1 MTVEV
6 APPEATQS
14 GAGAAGTTDQAAEKA
29 AAKARK
35 QREAQARKEILAP
48 VAGTLSLAS
57 LVVAIASVCAVVP
70 FLLIVSAAREL
81 LSDAVDTGRVWR
93 LLLIAVIVL
102 IVRAVLQA
110 AALTWSHTV
119 DAKYQLTLRRL
130 LADKLTRV
138 PLGWFGER
146 TSSEVKK
153 YLQDDVEA
161 LHYLVAHARLDFIG
175 SVTVPLVTL
184 VYLATVDWRLTLV
197 LLLPLVIYALC
208 MKQMLDEPGRERL
221 VAYNASELRTREAT
235 VEFVDGI
242 QVVRA
247 FGRAGKA
254 YSEFQAAVENQTDR
268 LRKLKLPVMTIQSI
282 SDTVVA
288 PVFVM
293 LLVVVAGLAG
303 VGLHWLEPLDLLPFL
318 LVGLGLGS
326 SLLGLGYGAQA
337 LRTAGDAAL
346 RLHDLMQTPELPS
359 SAATPA
365 PHVPGIGSPD
375 TTASPNDAVSSDT
388 ETLSGASASSS
399 SPRPFEEDLTGA
411 GVRFEGVTFG
421 YRDDHQV
428 LRGVDLELA
437 PGTITALVGPSG
449 SGKSTLAK
457 LLPRFYDVTGGRI
470 TIGGRDIRGF
480 GTEELYRTVG
490 FVFQDVRLI
499 RGTVRDNLLLAKPDA
514 DADAL
519 ERAARAAQIHDR
531 ITALPRG
538 YDSEIGVDAILSG
551 GEAQRLSIARAL
563 LADTPV
569 LVLDEATAFADPES
583 EAAVQDALAVLV
595 AGRTVLVIAHR
606 LHTITGVDR
615 ILVLEHGSLVEQGD
629 HATLSTAGGTYQ
641 RLWEINEAALTAVTL
656 EESR

>member
-1 MTVEV
+1 MTVES
-6 APPEATQS
+6 PPAVEAQTLDP
-14 GAGAAGTTDQAAEKA
+14 GPGAAEGGAPDAKAE
-29 AAKARK
+29 AKARRR
-35 QREAQARKEILAP
+35 REAQARKEILAP
-48 VAGTLSLAS
+48 VSGPLSIAG
-57 LVVAIASVCAVVP
+57 VIVAVAAVCSVLP
-70 FLLIVSAAREL
+70 FLLIVSACREL
-81 LSDAVDTGRVWR
+81 LAATPDADRVWR
-93 LLLIAVIVL
+93 LLLFAVLVL
-102 IVRAVLQA
+102 VVRAILQA
-110 AALTWSHTV
+110 AALTWSHAV
-119 DAKYQLTLRRL
+119 DARYQLSLRRL

-146 TSSEVKK
+146 SSSEVKK

-184 VYLATVDWRLTLV
+184 IYLATVDWRLTLV

-208 MKQMLDEPGRERL
+208 MRAMLDEPGRQRL
-221 VAYNASELRTREAT
+221 SAYNAAEQRTRAAT

-254 YSEFQAAVENQTDR
+254 HSEFREAVDAQTER
-268 LRKLKLPVMTIQSI
+268 LRQLKMPVMTVQSL

-346 RLHDLMQTPELPS
+346 RLHELQATPELAS
-359 SAATPA
+359 GSGESA
-365 PHVPGIGSPD
+365 S
-375 TTASPNDAVSSDT
+375 NDA
-388 ETLSGASASSS
+388 A
-399 SPRPFEEDLTGA
+399 A
-411 GVRFEGVTFG
+411 GLIRFENVRFG
-421 YRDDHQV
+421 YRDEHEV
-428 LRGVDLELA
+428 LRGIDLELA
-437 PGTITALVGPSG
+437 PGTMTALVGPSG

-457 LLPRFYDVTGGRI
+457 LLPRFYDVNSGRI
-470 TIGGRDIRGF
+470 TLGGRDIRDIPSD
-480 GTEELYRTVG
+480 ELYRTVG

-499 RGTVRDNLLLAKPDA
+499 RGTVADNLRLASPDA
-514 DADAL
+514 DSAAL
-519 ERAARAAQIHDR
+519 ERAARAARIHDR
-531 ITALPRG
+531 ILALPRG

-551 GEAQRLSIARAL
+551 GEAQRLSIARTL
-563 LADTPV
+563 LADTPI

-583 EAAVQDALAVLV
+583 EAAVQDALAELV
-595 AGRTVLVIAHR
+595 SGRTVLVIAHR

-615 ILVLEHGSLVEQGD
+615 ILVLDNGTLVEQGT
-629 HATLSTAGGTYQ
+629 HADLHTAGGLYQ
-641 RLWEINEAALTAVTL
+641 RLWEINAAAL
-656 EESR
+656 ESIADTEGSSEAPRGTTIKTDGEVHR